1 MVVILNTCRIQQI
14 CQKRKSWQMD
24 EKKTK
29 KTSQPFVLLRF
40 VTAVQGSV

>member
-1 MVVILNTCRIQQI
+1 MQNSTDLSEEKITADG
-14 CQKRKSWQMD
+14 RK
-24 EKKTK
+24 KKK

>member
-1 MVVILNTCRIQQI
+1 MQNSTDLSEEKITADG
-14 CQKRKSWQMD
+14 RK
-24 EKKTK
+24 KKKQK

>member
-1 MVVILNTCRIQQI
+1 MQNSTDLSEEKITGDG
-14 CQKRKSWQMD
+14 RK
-24 EKKTK
+24 KKKK